1 MRAALAMLCL
11 LLVAGGAAAQ
21 PQIELRPPPRWMTEP
36 PGRPRVEMRPAPDW
50 MPGQQAAPPAA
61 PPAATPPAAAPAAP
75 PSATPPPRIGI
86 GKVDPRIPM
95 DIAAAPWRGIGR
107 VQRGGILCTGALIG
121 PRTVLTAAHC
131 LVGQGAEQR
140 RVMPADSFRFLLGYH
155 RGRWAAEARVVSI
168 VLDPAFD
175 ARGARPGPEWA
186 DWALLRLDRAIG
198 TPDRLL
204 PLMRAFP
211 PPGAPAMVAGYQQ
224 DRREILVGD
233 PDCRVIG
240 PRILGRGR
248 PMLLHD
254 CTATRGASGGPLLV
268 ARGDG
273 GWAVAGVISTMMNG
287 VSLGFAVSAEALPE
301 GE

>member
-1 MRAALAMLCL
+1 MRGPLAALCGLFI
-11 LLVAGGAAAQ
+11 AGETLAQ

-50 MPGQQAAPPAA
+50 MPGQQPVPP
-61 PPAATPPAAAPAAP
+61 ATPPAAPQAPAQP
-75 PSATPPPRIGI
+75 PQRIGI

-95 DIAAAPWRGIGR
+95 DPATAPWRGVGR
-107 VQRGGILCTGALIG
+107 VQRPGILCTGALIG

-131 LVGQGAEQR
+131 LVGQGNEQR
-140 RVMPADSFRFLLGYH
+140 RVLPADSFRFLLGYQ
-155 RGRWAAEARVVSI
+155 RGRWEAEARVVEI

-186 DWALLRLDRAIG
+186 DWALLRLNRAIG

-204 PLMRAFP
+204 PLMRGLP

-273 GWAVAGVISTMMNG
+273 GWAVAGVISTMMSG
-287 VSLGFAVSAEALPE
+287 VSLGFAVPAEALPDVE
-301 GE
+301 